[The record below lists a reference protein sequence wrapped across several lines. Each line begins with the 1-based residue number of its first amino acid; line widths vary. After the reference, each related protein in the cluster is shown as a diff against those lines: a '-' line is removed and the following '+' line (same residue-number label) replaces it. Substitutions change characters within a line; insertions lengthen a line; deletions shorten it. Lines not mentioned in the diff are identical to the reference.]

1 MQNIELVEVRE
12 GKAKILIPK
21 AERIYDSPVFYNPIM
36 AFNRDLSVLA
46 LRVLK
51 PKTALDSLSAT
62 GVRGIRYALESDVDE
77 VWLNDINPLAF
88 ELIIKNLELNF
99 GKIKVNEKLAKFE
112 NEKTLIATNKDA
124 NLLMDEKFRYFEFVD
139 LDPFGSPMPF
149 LDSALRS
156 VKRHGSLGI
165 TATDTGPLCGAYPNA
180 CIRKYNAYPVRGELC
195 HESGLRILIGAIA
208 KYIAKYDLGFDVLLA
223 YYKDHYFRVFLKVKD
238 GAKKG
243 DETLSNVG
251 YLYFDNKT
259 GKFEV
264 EKSIF
269 PDKRENMKIFG
280 PMWLGPL
287 KAQEFIE
294 NLYNKAQKVELA
306 QKRKVLEF
314 LEMIK
319 NELDL
324 PFFYDVHGIARR
336 YRLQVRKLSTI
347 IEILQD
353 KGYKASRTHI
363 SPTAIKSDAPF
374 DVFLET
380 LKELQ

>member
-51 PKTALDSLSAT
+51 PKNALDSLSAT

-99 GKIKVNEKLAKFE
+99 GKVKVNERMAKFE
-112 NEKTLIATNKDA
+112 DEKTLIATNKDA

-180 CIRKYNAYPVRGELC
+180 CIRKYSAYPVRGELC

-264 EKSIF
+264 EKGLF

-287 KAQEFIE
+287 KDQEFIE
-294 NLYNKAQKVELA
+294 NLYNEAQKVELA
-306 QKRKVLEF
+306 QKKKVLEF
-314 LEMIK
+314 LKMIK

-347 IEILQD
+347 IEIIQD

-374 DVFLET
+374 DIFLEI